1 MHLPRGGVQPWG
13 VPLHLFDEGIV
24 GNEVPDTVLIR
35 ECDVD
40 VLTNQLFP
48 DVDPARASDAR
59 RGPSLVPADDQI
71 NSHSFVGGW
80 EVGVSGCDQRLDRLT
95 HVGMT
100 PRPQVIFIRPR
111 LFDLTTAGFLRLFWL
126 LRRRVAVA
134 GAAWVRGW
142 RSSTNHAPARTTCS
156 ASWWSPL

>member
-1 MHLPRGGVQPWG
+1 M
-13 VPLHLFDEGIV
+13 

-80 EVGVSGCDQRLDRLT
+80 EAGVSGCDQRLDRLT
-95 HVGMT
+95 HVGVT

-111 LFDLTTAGFLRLFWL
+111 LFDLTTAGFLRLFWSICKGLGRQACRNIGSYYGEGSQL
-126 LRRRVAVA
+126 LEQP
-134 GAAWVRGW
+134 G
-142 RSSTNHAPARTTCS
+142 
-156 ASWWSPL
+156 